1 LRNKLNYTII
11 IPKNVGKNQEIII
24 ITIIIKK
31 KRKRERER
39 EREILKPSQSRHREH
54 RDQKESNRK

>member
-39 EREILKPSQSRHREH
+39 EILKPSQSRHREH